1 MINIGL
7 IGYGRMGQMIASLA
21 ENNGCRVMAIIDPAN
36 PEYHSTIHPAALKN
50 VDVCLDF
57 THPDYVVE
65 NIRQLAT
72 LKKNIVVG
80 TTGWNDKL
88 DEARRLA
95 IQHEIGIVY
104 GANFSIGMNI
114 FDRILAYATSLLD
127 KFGAYDV
134 WGLEMHHN
142 QKADSPSGTAIQLAN
157 TIIKNHSTKS
167 TAVYDRMDHVIKPHE
182 LHFSSVRG
190 GSIPGVHRIGFDS
203 DADSITLD
211 HSIRNR
217 SGLALGAL
225 EAAVWIHRKKG
236 FYSFTEMMDERL
248 C

>member
-7 IGYGRMGQMIASLA
+7 IGYGKMGQMILSLA
-21 ENNGCRVMAIIDPAN
+21 EENGCKVKAIIDPAHPEHLGRIN
-36 PEYHSTIHPAALKN
+36 PMALKD

-57 THPDYVVE
+57 THPEMVME
-65 NIRQLAT
+65 NIRQLAA
-72 LKKNIVVG
+72 LKKNIVIG
-80 TTGWNDKL
+80 TTGWYEQL
-88 DEARRLA
+88 DEARNLA
-95 IQHEIGIVY
+95 IEHQIGIVY

-114 FDRILAYATSLLD
+114 FDRILAYATNLVD
-127 KFGAYDV
+127 NFRAYDL

-157 TIIKNHSTKS
+157 TIIKNHGIKEK
-167 TAVYDRMDHVIKPHE
+167 AIFEKVDHVIKAEE
-182 LHFSSVRG
+182 LHFASVRG

-203 DADSITLD
+203 DADSITME

-225 EAAVWIHRKKG
+225 EAAVWVRNKQG
-236 FYSFTEMMDERL
+236 FFSFNEMMDERL